1 MPPVKLAFNGVG
13 PLDNF
18 NAKLDFEAGADL
30 WANGEVVVAREGA
43 GRRLKL
49 DMNSRLE
56 GLTPAVIRPVFAG
69 ETTLKGDLSCST
81 TIRASPFRALHLV
94 SANARLDIEGGKSAD
109 DILGLRVHAGA
120 IPGAAQIG
128 KLDLNASIVGPLDGA
143 TVEGDLDAR
152 QIHVAEGSLDHVSA
166 SFRAVPNGPLTD
178 EATRIPF
185 KGQAQVSG
193 LGSPIRPSPAPSAR
207 RSRSRCAAR
216 HPRAAASPST
226 RSTSPR
232 RISRRT
238 ILGFFRRSR
247 RTAGWRSPHGI
258 SAALRCS
265 SAAPSKAKPASPPN
279 STARRAMGR

>member
-1 MPPVKLAFNGVG
+1 
-13 PLDNF
+13 
-18 NAKLDFEAGADL
+18 
-30 WANGEVVVAREGA
+30 
-43 GRRLKL
+43 
-49 DMNSRLE
+49 MNSRLE

-69 ETTLKGDLSCST
+69 ETTLKGDLLFNDDSS
-81 TIRASPFRALHLV
+81 IAVPGLHLV

-109 DILGLRVHAGA
+109 DILGLKVHAGA

-143 TVEGDLDAR
+143 TVEGDLDAE

-166 SFRAVPNGPLTD
+166 SFRAVPNGSLTD

-193 LGSPIRPSPAPSAR
+193 LRLADPALAR
-207 RSRSRCAAR
+207 AVGARDRRSRCAAR

-232 RISRRT
+232 RISRRI
-238 ILGFFRRSR
+238 ILGFCRRSR

-265 SAAPSKAKPASPPN
+265 SAAPSRAKPASPPN